1 MSGISSGVG
10 LATGLNITEIVDA
23 LIGVQRNALVRLADR
38 AAAFTATEGGIKTL
52 EANLLSLNSSVQ
64 TLNLKSTFETL
75 QATSSDSSQFS
86 VAANSTATAAS
97 YQLQGLRTSS
107 SHQVVS
113 NGFADSDTTQ
123 IGTATTITLSNGGKL
138 DEPKLLEELNNGL
151 GVQRGSIRIT
161 DRDGQTEIIDLTKT
175 VSIDDVVDEINK
187 SATTIVASIED
198 DHLVFTDT
206 GSGVGTLSVSE
217 VGGGQTAADLGILK
231 SVAGSTFNGDSIYR
245 VTTDFNL
252 SQINDGNGISTV
264 TGLDDI
270 QITASDAST
279 IDINLDSAQTVG
291 DVVDLIN
298 NHGSNGGKVTAA
310 ITSDGKL
317 SLTDNTGGVAT
328 TFEVTALNSS
338 LAARELGIQK
348 TGPGGTIT
356 GALSGGLNS
365 VLLRSLNGGV
375 SSSGTVLNAGQVY
388 FEDGAGGNTTID
400 FSSAETLDD
409 VIDIING
416 NGAIQIEAS
425 LDDTKTGIQIKDTSA
440 ASGTAIEIQDVS
452 GNLASFLKVEATL
465 AESKHTVSSGSLDLK
480 YINEETSLST
490 YAKNGTAVSSGSI
503 RITDRDGVSFN
514 VDLSDAETTK
524 TIGDVLTKI
533 NDAATTAGAKLNAR
547 INDTGDGFVVEST
560 GGSTFDVKVED
571 LSGGTV
577 AQDLGISGSGTTSV
591 ESRQITVI
599 DIEATDTL
607 DDIAEKIN
615 ATGVATAAI
624 IDDGTAFNSSRLSL
638 TSARSGAAGE
648 MILESSFDFGF
659 STSVDADD
667 ALIRIGSNP
676 QTSFLL
682 TSSTN
687 SFDNAIT
694 GLEIDLLS
702 TSSTPATISV
712 ARNTEGIKS
721 SIDNF
726 VSAYNSFVDATKSLT
741 SFNTETNERG
751 VLNGNSIV
759 LTTVSRL
766 EGLLTQKLSVSNN
779 SIKSMSEL
787 GIKFNSDGKL
797 SLDESRL
804 NQVLADDPDAV
815 TEFFQQEDTGFAVVM
830 DEVITSMTDPFTG
843 TFKSQID
850 SLQASALALNT
861 RVDDLNTILEDRR
874 ERLIRQFTLQET
886 IVNQLNSQQ
895 TALESL
901 QLLSFNN
908 SNNKNK

>member
-38 AAAFTATEGGIKTL
+38 ASGFEAVEGGIKTL
-52 EANLLSLNSSVQ
+52 EANLLSLNSTVQ
-64 TLNLKSTFETL
+64 TLGLESTFETL
-75 QATSSDSSQFS
+75 QATSSDTSQFS
-86 VAANSTATAAS
+86 VAANSTATAAT

-107 SHQVVS
+107 NHQVIS
-113 NGFADSDTTQ
+113 KGFADSDTTQ

-138 DEPKLLEELNNGL
+138 DQPKLLEELNNGL

-161 DRDGQTEIIDLTKT
+161 DRDGQTEVIDLTKT
-175 VSIDDVVDEINK
+175 IDIDDVIDTINK

-198 DHLVFTDT
+198 DHLVITDT
-206 GSGVGTLSVSE
+206 GSGVGTLSVTE

-231 SVAGSTFNGDSIYR
+231 SVAGSSFNGDSVYR

-252 SQINDGNGISTV
+252 SQINDGNGITTV
-264 TGLDDI
+264 AGSDDF
-270 QITASDAST
+270 QITAADAST
-279 IDINLDSAQTVG
+279 IDVNLDTAQTIG

-298 NHGSNGGKVTAA
+298 NDVSNAGKVTAS
-310 ITSDGKL
+310 IDSNGKL
-317 SLTDNTGGVAT
+317 SLVDNTVGGS
-328 TFEVTALNSS
+328 TFAVTALNSS
-338 LAARELGIQK
+338 LAARELGIQQSA
-348 TGPGGTIT
+348 PGGTILGT
-356 GALSGGLNS
+356 ISGGLNS

-375 SSSGTVLNAGQVY
+375 SSTGTVLNAGQISIT
-388 FEDGAGGNTTID
+388 DGAAGNATID

-409 VIDIING
+409 VIDLINA

-425 LDDTKTGIQIKDTSA
+425 LNETKTGIQIKDLSA
-440 ASGTAIEIQDVS
+440 PSGTSIEIQDVT
-452 GNLASFLKVEATL
+452 GNLASFLKIDTTL
-465 AESKHTVSSGSLDLK
+465 AETKHTVDSGSLDLR
-480 YINEETSLST
+480 YVNEETSLST
-490 YAKNGTAVSSGSI
+490 YGKNGTAVSTGSI

-514 VDLSDAETTK
+514 VDLSDATTTK

-533 NDAATTAGAKLNAR
+533 NDAATTASAQINAR
-547 INDTGDGFVVEST
+547 LNDAGDGFIIEST
-560 GGSTFDVKVED
+560 GGSSFDVKVEEV
-571 LSGGTV
+571 SSGTV
-577 AQDLGISGSGTTSV
+577 AADLGILGSGTTSV
-591 ESRQITVI
+591 ESNQTTVITV
-599 DIEATDTL
+599 EATDTL

-615 ATGVATAAI
+615 ATGVASASI

-638 TSARSGAAGE
+638 TSVRSGGAGE

-659 STSVDADD
+659 TTSVDAED

-702 TSSTPATISV
+702 TGTSPATISV
-712 ARNTEGIKS
+712 ARDTAGIKS
-721 SIDNF
+721 SINNF
-726 VSAYNSFVDATKSLT
+726 ITAYNAFVDAKDSLT
-741 SFNTETNERG
+741 SFNSETNERG
-751 VLNGNSIV
+751 VLNGNGVV

-766 EGLLTQKLSVSNN
+766 EGLLTKKLSVSNN

-787 GIKFNSDGKL
+787 GVQFSSNGKL
-797 SLDESRL
+797 QLNESFFD
-804 NQVLADDPDAV
+804 QVLIDDPSAV
-815 TEFFQQEDTGFAVVM
+815 TEFFQQENTGFAVVM
-830 DEVITSMTDPFTG
+830 DEVITAMTDPFTG
-843 TFKSQID
+843 TFKAQTD

-861 RVDDLNTILEDRR
+861 RVDELNSILEDRR

-895 TALESL
+895 SALERL
-901 QLLSFNN
+901 QLLSTNN
-908 SNNKNK
+908 SNNKK